1 MFRFT
6 LGLIGILVALVP
18 SYSSYAQQSDAPVY
32 RDGDWWRVKVEVA
45 RPAGVSVSGPQALES
60 FPEYVVKI
68 EAGNPKVLGVRENET
83 KEIDSL
89 PIISLVLGKPGW
101 LGELLKFP
109 MRVGL
114 TWSDRF
120 QFQPLGAQMR
130 WEEARYEVQAWE
142 KVKTVKGDFD
152 AFKIL
157 MHMTAPTGPK
167 GKGNEIRT
175 RTYYYAPDIKAIASL
190 HTSGT
195 ASVASTL
202 IDFSLAK

>member
-6 LGLIGILVALVP
+6 LGLIRILVILLL
-18 SYSSYAQQSDAPVY
+18 SYSSYAQEVEAPVY

-45 RPAGVSVSGPQALES
+45 RPAGVSVGGPQALES

-68 EAGNPKVLGVRENET
+68 ETGKPKVFGVRENET

-101 LGELLKFP
+101 LGQLLKFP

-114 TWSDRF
+114 TWTDRF
-120 QFQPLGAQMR
+120 QFQPIGAQIR
-130 WEEARYEVQAWE
+130 WEEGRYEVQAWE
-142 KVKTVKGDFD
+142 RIKTLKGDFD

-157 MHMTAPTGPK
+157 MHMTAPTGAT
-167 GKGNEIRT
+167 GKGTEVRT
-175 RTYYYAPDIKAIASL
+175 RTYYYAPDIKAIASV

>member
-114 TWSDRF
+114 TWTDR
-120 QFQPLGAQMR
+120 
-130 WEEARYEVQAWE
+130 
-142 KVKTVKGDFD
+142 
-152 AFKIL
+152 
-157 MHMTAPTGPK
+157 
-167 GKGNEIRT
+167 
-175 RTYYYAPDIKAIASL
+175 
-190 HTSGT
+190 
-195 ASVASTL
+195 
-202 IDFSLAK
+202 